1 MKGARFKALAVIVCL
16 GLGCGGR
23 LAATSEP
30 ALVEDAG
37 SESSSPAL
45 PPRDASLTDVADVCV
60 DAIGE
65 EVTSHSC
72 VHGTEGPYETVV
84 LARDGA
90 EAPDTSRLHV
100 AYRLTVPAASG
111 EGYVSHTPTR
121 DGDHVLFTSRARV
134 VRIEDDQGAI
144 LAAVHRQPVTGCT
157 SFESAAVFSLKEGT
171 RYRILLENE
180 GATGLVF
187 FEHMGSFGEPWARRC
202 RDASRDR

>member
-37 SESSSPAL
+37 SESSSPTL

-111 EGYVSHTPTR
+111 EGYVSYTPAR
-121 DGDHVLFTSRARV
+121 DGDHVLYTTRAQV
-134 VRIEDDQGAI
+134 VRVEDEHGAV
-144 LAAVHRQPVTGCT
+144 LSPVHRESVTGCT
-157 SFESAAVFSLKEGT
+157 SFELAAVFSLEEGT
-171 RYRILLENE
+171 RYRILLKNAA
-180 GATGLVF
+180 ATGLVF
-187 FEHMGSFGEPWARRC
+187 IEHMGSFGEPWARWC
-202 RDASRDR
+202 RDGSRDR